1 MTTDTKKTK
10 KEEKKTTTA
19 TGKDTAAEVGF
30 QSSYSD
36 AVKENLNKAINREPF
51 SYDVNSDK
59 LFSQYKTSYENA
71 GKKAMQDTVGNSAIL
86 SGGYANSYGVTAG
99 QQAYND
105 YMTKLSDK
113 VPELEQIAYNR
124 YRDEENSAYNRL
136 NALLAMENTEYDRYR
151 DSVQDRYNDRDF
163 NYKVEQ
169 DKLAQS
175 NIDRDY
181 NRNVYENDRD
191 YNRNVYENDRDYNRN
206 VYENDRDYNRNV
218 YESDRDYNRNTY
230 ESDRDYKYK
239 KSMDEKSSDSE
250 EKDDETFNPQDAYEF
265 LNKYNEQI
273 YTDEEFVE
281 AMFQMYGDKDGFY
294 EWLSTVKIPGDIVG
308 RTYLELLYQMY
319 PELNPNYGK
328 PKKKT
333 EQEIIESSA
342 TNGGASVPSSTG
354 LWGLQTGNWW

>member
-191 YNRNVYENDRDYNRN
+191 YNRNVYE
-206 VYENDRDYNRNV
+206 
-218 YESDRDYNRNTY
+218 SDRDYNRNTY